1 MTPYVWISNLIRNHD
16 LGWLDY
22 KLFVEGKIDSR
33 LIIQYRHILS
43 DEEGQK
49 VEDVYKINS
58 NNYNELIDMFSEKK
72 TLAPEYVPT
81 RFYKMPE
88 WPLICN
94 RSIFMGVSQ
103 FIFINNKAA
112 QVLQR
117 YNLGNTAVI
126 KLDAYDAI
134 SGDRIESDC
143 TLYLLNIAETNEYCN
158 FEKSKSIRWFKPF
171 KNGESFPKE
180 SLNIIDDGFVINSAI
195 LDTGLDLWADS
206 RLSRSFFIS
215 NRLKNALDEAEISQD
230 WLLSRCVVE
239 G

>member
-1 MTPYVWISNLIRNHD
+1 MPYVWISNLIRNQD

-43 DEEGQK
+43 DEDGKK
-49 VEDVYKINS
+49 VEYEYKINS
-58 NNYNELIDMFSEKK
+58 NNYNKLIDMFSEKK
-72 TLAPEYVPT
+72 PLAPEYVPT

-126 KLDAYDAI
+126 KLDPYDAV
-134 SGDRIESDC
+134 SGEHIEGGC
-143 TLYLLNIAETNEYCN
+143 TLYLLNIAETNMHCN
-158 FEKSKSIRWFKPF
+158 FEKSKSIRWS
-171 KNGESFPKE
+171 KNPAKRMIPQE

-206 RLSRSFFIS
+206 RLLRSFFIS
-215 NRLKNALDEAEISQD
+215 NRLKKALDEAEISQD